1 MANQIDSLG
10 CSHASLTMAYH
21 NKLLWGRVFQ
31 AWSPFFFLSLSLTVS
46 DSLYLSLLSVSALS
60 LFRSCFSSSL
70 SLPPLRLAHLLRLSP
85 PLLSLSLSLSLWQ
98 AVVWLQLIAVEI
110 NKASKFVFL
119 LYCVTQRKGDVF
131 REVQANEQGA
141 HLTSLPVSK
150 TGKRV
155 VFICFG
161 CLCGLS
167 WSPLSLH

>member
-1 MANQIDSLG
+1 MPLSQWLITTNYYEGGYFRPDPLFS
-10 CSHASLTMAYH
+10 
-21 NKLLWGRVFQ
+21 F
-31 AWSPFFFLSLSLTVS
+31 SLSLAVS

-70 SLPPLRLAHLLRLSP
+70 SLPPLRLAHPLRLSP
-85 PLLSLSLSLSLWQ
+85 PLLSLSRALSLSLWQ

-131 REVQANEQGA
+131 REVQANERGA
-141 HLTSLPVSK
+141 HLSSLPVSK

-155 VFICFG
+155 VFICF
-161 CLCGLS
+161 
-167 WSPLSLH
+167 

>member
-1 MANQIDSLG
+1 MPLSQWLITTNYYEGGYFRPDPLFSYSLSFPH
-10 CSHASLTMAYH
+10 CVWFSLSLTSLCICA
-21 NKLLWGRVFQ
+21 
-31 AWSPFFFLSLSLTVS
+31 LSLSL
-46 DSLYLSLLSVSALS
+46 LFFLLSFPPTSLSRSSSPSLPPPPPLS
-60 LFRSCFSSSL
+60 LF
-70 SLPPLRLAHLLRLSP
+70 
-85 PLLSLSLSLSLWQ
+85 LSLSLWQ

-131 REVQANEQGA
+131 REVQANERGA
-141 HLTSLPVSK
+141 HLSSVPVSK

-167 WSPLSLH
+167 CSPLSTLITLK